1 MLTIRLARTG
11 ATKKPTYRVVVIEK
25 ARARDGRFV
34 EIVGHYDPRKNP
46 AAITLNIERVEYWLQ
61 KGAQPSETV
70 RSFLGRQKKVPETA
84 QEQTA

>member
-34 EIVGHYDPRKNP
+34 EIVGHYDPRKTP
-46 AAITLNIERVEYWLQ
+46 AAIDLKTERVEYWLQ

-70 RSFLGRQKKVPETA
+70 QSFLRKQKKPAVEPPA
-84 QEQTA
+84 ASA

>member
-34 EIVGHYDPRKNP
+34 EIVGHYDPRKTP
-46 AAITLNIERVEYWLQ
+46 AAIDLNTERVEYWLQ

-70 RSFLGRQKKVPETA
+70 QSFLRKQKKPAVEAPA
-84 QEQTA
+84 ASS